1 MVAQLKHIGFC
12 RGDYLVDKYE
22 KRRIVAENAAKTA
35 KEAAKEAKAK
45 KAAAK
50 KAAKA
55 KPEVAEESETS
66 E

>member
-1 MVAQLKHIGFC
+1 MAYTKDRF
-12 RGDYLVDKYE
+12 R
-22 KRRIVAENAAKTA
+22 KREIYAENAAMTA
-35 KEAAKEAKAK
+35 KEAAKEARAK
-45 KAAAK
+45 KAAEK

>member
-1 MVAQLKHIGFC
+1 MVAHLKHIGFC

-22 KRRIVAENAAKTA
+22 KRRIVAERNAMTA
-35 KEAAKEAKAK
+35 KEAAKEARAK
-45 KAAAK
+45 KAAEK

-55 KPEVAEESETS
+55 EPEVAESSETS